1 MTPRF
6 SVRPSPRFARLARRL
21 TDQHPQ
27 EFPEHYAEAIDI
39 LGFDPINRTRRFR
52 IKKLVDVPAGEG
64 QWRLALGRFR
74 FRYDIAGATVE
85 LVFCGLRREDTY
97 R

>member
-6 SVRPSPRFARLARRL
+6 SVRPSPRFGRLARRL

-27 EFPEHYAEAIDI
+27 EFPAHYAEAIEI
-39 LGFDPINRTRRFR
+39 LVSDPTNRTRRFR
-52 IKKLVDVPAGEG
+52 IKKLVGVPAGEG
-64 QWRLALGRFR
+64 QWRLALDRFR
-74 FRYDIAGATVE
+74 FRYDIAGSTVE

-97 R
+97 L

>member
-27 EFPEHYAEAIDI
+27 EFPAAYVQAIEI
-39 LGFDPINRTRRFR
+39 LESDPANRTRRFR
-52 IKKLVDVPAGEG
+52 IKKLVDVPTGEG
-64 QWRLALGRFR
+64 QWRLASGRFR
-74 FRYDIAGATVE
+74 FRYDLTASIVE

-97 R
+97 L